1 LYAHGNRSGSGVE
14 VSTSETI
21 AELLASEGLR
31 LAALRSYCILDTPPE
46 GAFDDI
52 TRMAAMICQ
61 TPMALVS
68 LIDSERQW
76 FKSETGVGVSETPI
90 GSAICAHAIRQ
101 TELLVVPDTTKD
113 ARFRDNPLVVGEPR
127 LRFYAGA
134 PLITREGLALGTVC
148 VLDRRPRLLNQDQLY
163 ALKALARQTMVQLEL
178 RKALNRPENSAGD

>member
-1 LYAHGNRSGSGVE
+1 MTGV
-14 VSTSETI
+14 SNSSDI
-21 AELLASEGLR
+21 ADLRAAEALR
-31 LAALRSYCILDTPPE
+31 LAALRSYAILDTPPE

-52 TRMAAMICQ
+52 TKMAAMICQ

-76 FKSETGVGVSETPI
+76 FKSETGIGVSETPI

-101 TELLVVPDTTKD
+101 TDLLVVPDTTKD
-113 ARFRDNPLVVGEPR
+113 VRFRDNPLVTGEPR

-134 PLITREGLALGTVC
+134 PLITREGHAIGTVC

-178 RKALNRPENSAGD
+178 RRALNRPEDHTRDPA